1 MDQAKKEDESI
12 NLECQEVLQNNL
24 SINQPISP
32 GIVVGSGKAVIGGL
46 NKSNFSYYGT
56 GGTIISNPV
65 KEKLSEEQMLNEIM
79 NRVNTLS
86 FQLDS
91 ARNQLESTQKAFNEA
106 LKVMNALSDERKVK
120 RRKLETK
127 KEE

>member
-1 MDQAKKEDESI
+1 MDQIKKEDNSI
-12 NLECQEVLQNNL
+12 SFDYQEIPQNILSVNPSSSSNAVLGTGQ
-24 SINQPISP
+24 
-32 GIVVGSGKAVIGGL
+32 AVLGGL
-46 NKSNFSYYGT
+46 NGSSLSYYGT
-56 GGTIISNPV
+56 GGTIVSSPV
-65 KEKLSEEQMLNEIM
+65 KDELSEEQMLSEIM

-120 RRKLETK
+120 RRKLKTK
-127 KEE
+127 K